1 MDKYLITGFSGFVGK
16 HFLDLLEQCGN
27 AAEVLGI
34 DLYPP
39 KFGYKDRH
47 NIQCEFMILD
57 LLERKAIQG
66 VLSKF
71 KPDYLLHL
79 ASYSSVSFSWKKPIL
94 SFQSNTNIFLNILE
108 AVQLNNLPTRI
119 LSVGS
124 SEVYGDIEPNDIP
137 ITEEHSLNP
146 KSPYAVAR
154 ASQEMFAKIYSEG
167 FGLDI
172 ILTRSFNHIGP
183 GQSEIF
189 AVPSFAKQIV
199 EGHLRGEK
207 SITLRAGDL
216 NITRDFLDV
225 RDVVKAYYV
234 LLKQGRKGEIYNICS
249 GRGVSLMEILAL
261 MERTIDVRCVISKDP
276 KLLRPVD
283 NAIII
288 GSNAKLKKETGWNP
302 EISLEQSINDILMDG
317 KFKQNK

>member
-16 HFLDLLEQCGN
+16 HFLDLLELKGE
-27 AAEVLGI
+27 AAIAMGV
-34 DLYPP
+34 DLFPP
-39 KFGYKDRH
+39 NFEYQKNR
-47 NIQCEFMILD
+47 NIQCEFMRLD
-57 LLERKAIQG
+57 LLESNAVQS

-79 ASYSSVSFSWKKPIL
+79 ASYSSVSFSWKNPVL
-94 SFQSNTNIFLNILE
+94 SFQNNANIFLNILE
-108 AVQLNNLPTRI
+108 AIQIYNLPTRI

-124 SEVYGDIEPNDIP
+124 SEVYGDIKTENIP
-137 ITEEHSLNP
+137 IIEEQSLNP

-154 ASQEMFAKIYSEG
+154 ISQELLSKIFTDGY
-167 FGLDI
+167 GLDI
-172 ILTRSFNHIGP
+172 VLTRSFNHIGP
-183 GQSEIF
+183 GQREIF

-199 EGHLRGEK
+199 EGHMRGEK

-249 GRGVSLMEILAL
+249 GRGVSLIEILTL
-261 MERTIDVRCVISKDP
+261 MERTMDVRCVISKDP